1 MPTSL
6 PDPQAL
12 RNLKYINPILRNCNS
27 KEAGLKHFCLI
38 LRENAKNYPKMLQY
52 CFLKI
57 AISQDRVD
65 VFQISQSL
73 WVRQACGHILKLSR
87 FHNSCKQNFCV
98 TKCPKTVLFVQ
109 FHNTG
114 TVNSLFHVH
123 LGNELT
129 FSQIQIRY

>member
-27 KEAGLKHFCLI
+27 KEARLKHFCLI
-38 LRENAKNYPKMLQY
+38 LRGNAKNYPKMLQS

-109 FHNTG
+109 FHNTV
-114 TVNSLFHVH
+114 TV
-123 LGNELT
+123 LT
-129 FSQIQIRY
+129 KTH

>member
-12 RNLKYINPILRNCNS
+12 RNLKYINPILRNCNFQ
-27 KEAGLKHFCLI
+27 EARLKHFWVI
-38 LRENAKNYPKMLQY
+38 FRISPQNQAKMLQS

-57 AISQDRVD
+57 AISKDWVD

-114 TVNSLFHVH
+114 TVHTYGHGKFSCMNSFK
-123 LGNELT
+123 
-129 FSQIQIRY
+129 